1 MGKFNLGGIL
11 ATAAGAATGNPALI
25 ATGVGSILSDRAS
38 NKAIGAATDAQVQ
51 AAQIAADTQ
60 LKLADKSAERQQPF
74 VDVGLDALTRY
85 QELLGLVP
93 AGTLAQKQ
101 EQRRAEAANAAATA
115 AAAPVKGTRAELLA
129 QGYKEADLKEIAKGS
144 SDIYSGYVNFGTD
157 QAQRVKGSR
166 EELLAQGVAPHQ
178 LRLISKGTGAVYEA
192 PGRAQPAPATTV
204 APPLPGSATLPA
216 GAAGG
221 QPAQTPQSIEELIR
235 STPGYQFSVDEEER
249 AIERAAAGR
258 GQRLSGNVL
267 EELASRAGNRA
278 LGTVYNNQLDRLAG
292 LAGMGQNAASN
303 QGTGYLGV
311 AGGVA
316 NAQLSRG
323 SALAGGRLASGAVQ
337 ANSLQGLAE
346 LVANRGTIDAIGDI
360 FTGGG
365 YTGKGTGDIY
375 SLSAGGGSLNLGY

>member
-11 ATAAGAATGNPALI
+11 ATAAGVATGNPALI
-25 ATGVGSILSDRAS
+25 ATGVGSILADRAS

-129 QGYKEADLKEIAKGS
+129 KGYTEADLKEVEKG
-144 SDIYSGYVNFGTD
+144 VNATYRGVDSFGTD
-157 QAQRVKGSR
+157 QPQLVYGTK
-166 EELLAQGVAPHQ
+166 EELSRPGISGLTLLTQGREA
-178 LRLISKGTGAVYEA
+178 LYEA
-192 PGRAQPAPATTV
+192 PGRAQATPAATV

-375 SLSAGGGSLNLGY
+375 SLSAGGGSLNLG

>member
-11 ATAAGAATGNPALI
+11 ATAAGVATGNPALI

-115 AAAPVKGTRAELLA
+115 AAAPVRGTRAELLA
-129 QGYKEADLKEIAKGS
+129 KGYTEADLKEVEKGVKATYRGVDS
-144 SDIYSGYVNFGTD
+144 FGTD
-157 QAQRVKGSR
+157 QPLLVYGTK
-166 EELLAQGVAPHQ
+166 EELSRPGISGLTLLTQGREA
-178 LRLISKGTGAVYEA
+178 LYEA
-192 PGRAQPAPATTV
+192 PGRAQATPATTV

-221 QPAQTPQSIEELIR
+221 QPVQTPQSIEELIR

-316 NAQLSRG
+316 NAQFSRG